1 MIISANQPLFAPFT
15 GFFSKAYLSDTM
27 VILDEVQFP
36 RGTTWIT
43 RNRFKNDGG
52 TLWITIPVWRKGLG
66 LQKINGV
73 RVCPEGNWRRKH
85 LASLKTAYAHAPY
98 FRDHVDF
105 LAETF
110 SGKFERLIDLNMSI
124 IRYVHRHLMIDTP
137 LIMLSDLGIRGRG
150 AELLVEICRKVG
162 SSDYLA
168 QRSAEQYLDKALFS
182 NAGIHLHFFD
192 LPTPVY
198 PQLWGE
204 FIRNLSSLDLLCN
217 CGPKSSEILFS
228 RQCLRGRKDT

>member
-1 MIISANQPLFAPFT
+1 MILSANQPLFAPFT
-15 GFFSKAYLSDTM
+15 GFFSKAFLSDTM

-36 RGTTWIT
+36 RGFTWIT

-66 LQKINGV
+66 LQKIHEV
-73 RVCPEGNWRRKH
+73 RVCAEGNWRRKH

-110 SGKFERLIDLNMSI
+110 SAKFERLIDLNMRI
-124 IRYVHRHLMIDTP
+124 IRYVRTQFMIDTP
-137 LIMLSDLGIRGRG
+137 FIMLSDLGISGKG
-150 AELLVEICRKVG
+150 TELLVKVCRKVG
-162 SSDYLA
+162 ASDYLA
-168 QRSAEQYLDKALFS
+168 QRSAEKYLDKGLFS
-182 NAGIHLHFFD
+182 DAGIHLHLFD
-192 LPTPVY
+192 PPTPVY

-204 FIRNLSSLDLLCN
+204 FIRNLSALDLLFN
-217 CGPKSSEILFS
+217 CGPKSSEILCS
-228 RQCLRGRKDT
+228 RSSLQVR

>member
-36 RGTTWIT
+36 RGFTWLT

-66 LQKINGV
+66 LQKINKV
-73 RVCPEGNWRRKH
+73 RVCAEGNWRRKH

-110 SGKFERLIDLNMSI
+110 SGKFERLIDLNMRI
-124 IRYVHRHLMIDTP
+124 IRYVQSHLMIDTP
-137 LIMLSDLGIRGRG
+137 LIMLSDLGIWGKG
-150 AELLVEICRKVG
+150 TELLIEACRKVG
-162 SSDYLA
+162 SADYLA
-168 QRSAEQYLDKALFS
+168 QRSAEKYLDKGLFS
-182 NAGIHLHFFD
+182 DAGIRLHFFD
-192 LPTPVY
+192 PSTPVY
-198 PQLWGE
+198 PQLWGQ
-204 FIRNLSSLDLLCN
+204 FIRNLSSLDLLFN
-217 CGPKSSEILFS
+217 CGPKSSEILCDQTHS
-228 RQCLRGRKDT
+228 R